1 MKYFKNIHS
10 LSELKKQFRT
20 LAIDNHPDKGGDT
33 AVMQEINAEF
43 DVMFKILKDRP
54 DVPKTSEEKQES
66 GQAYRKRFYTEYG
79 WCGSRYDSSLRTA
92 DISARIKVYTKERY
106 PEYKFSVRTELFSMG
121 SAIHVRLVSGP
132 VPALAPD
139 CERSYISTMS
149 EIRNY
154 PGITDEV
161 RAVMSDVIDYANSYN
176 YDDSDS
182 MIDYFDTRFYLH
194 IYIGSFE
201 KPYQVVTP
209 KAKKVTGRTRK
220 AEALEPSA
228 QAEPSA
234 TVADA
239 SKADAAVLMVD
250 YSAKA
255 VAVIGDT
262 KAIKD
267 DLKAMGGRFNR
278 ALTIEGERVAGWI
291 FSKSKEGEIMEYIN
305 KLNSQPGTLED
316 VEPMA
321 APESVAGLPVSS
333 EAEPMQEEPKGEAV
347 RGRMGCVVCRGLV
360 WYITPGDW
368 IYQDESGVYCEES
381 GEPMEFAGVEDAE
394 RNAPRRDTGTRGRY
408 FLHEWEAYKYA
419 EELQKQDTAE
429 PMAAHPE
436 TVADPEGVAMDE
448 ITAGV
453 ELLQGL
459 NQEEIYR
466 CLKSASDTL
475 RESPEFWRMINEGDD
490 PAACIGKTALACLL
504 TLGRKVKQGAA

>member
-20 LAIDNHPDKGGDT
+20 LAIANHPDKGGDT

-43 DVMFKILKDRP
+43 DAMFQVLKNRP
-54 DVPKTSEEKQES
+54 DIPKTAEEQQETPS
-66 GQAYRKRFYTEYG
+66 GFRKRFYTENG
-79 WCGSRYDSSLRTA
+79 WMGCRYDSGLRTA

-106 PEYKFSVRTELFSMG
+106 PDYKFSVRTETFSMG

-132 VPALAPD
+132 VPALTPECTRD
-139 CERSYISTMS
+139 YISTMS
-149 EIRNY
+149 EIRDY

-161 RAVMSDVIDYANSYN
+161 RAVMSDVVDYANSYN

-194 IYIGSFE
+194 IYIGEFN
-201 KPYQVVTP
+201 KPYQVVAP
-209 KAKKVTGRTRK
+209 KAKKVAGKARK
-220 AEALEPSA
+220 AEALEASA
-228 QAEPSA
+228 KAEPMASA
-234 TVADA
+234 ADE

-291 FSKSKEGEIMEYIN
+291 FSKAKEADLMEYIN
-305 KLNSQPGTLED
+305 NLNSQPGTLED

-321 APESVAGLPVSS
+321 APEAIEAEAVGQES
-333 EAEPMQEEPKGEAV
+333 EA
-347 RGRMGCVVCRGLV
+347 
-360 WYITPGDW
+360 
-368 IYQDESGVYCEES
+368 
-381 GEPMEFAGVEDAE
+381 
-394 RNAPRRDTGTRGRY
+394 
-408 FLHEWEAYKYA
+408 
-419 EELQKQDTAE
+419 
-429 PMAAHPE
+429 
-436 TVADPEGVAMDE
+436 VAMDE

-459 NQEEIYR
+459 SEEQIYN

-475 RESPEFWRMINEGDD
+475 KESPEFWKMINSGDD
-490 PAACIGKTALACLL
+490 PAAAISKTALACLL
-504 TLGRKVKQGAA
+504 TLGRKIKRGAA

>member
-20 LAIDNHPDKGGDT
+20 LAIANHPDKGGDT

-106 PEYKFSVRTELFSMG
+106 PDYKFSVRTELFSMG
-121 SAIHVRLVSGP
+121 AAIHVRLVSGP

-201 KPYQVVTP
+201 KPYQVVAP
-209 KAKKVTGRTRK
+209 KAKKVTGRARK
-220 AEALEPSA
+220 AEALGPSA

-239 SKADAAVLMVD
+239 SKADASVLMVD

-305 KLNSQPGTLED
+305 KLNSQPGTLEE

-321 APESVAGLPVSS
+321 AH
-333 EAEPMQEEPKGEAV
+333 
-347 RGRMGCVVCRGLV
+347 
-360 WYITPGDW
+360 T
-368 IYQDESGVYCEES
+368 
-381 GEPMEFAGVEDAE
+381 
-394 RNAPRRDTGTRGRY
+394 
-408 FLHEWEAYKYA
+408 
-419 EELQKQDTAE
+419 
-429 PMAAHPE
+429 E

-459 NQEEIYR
+459 SQEEIYR
-466 CLKSASDTL
+466 YLKSASDTL
-475 RESPEFWRMINEGDD
+475 RESPEFWRMINDGDD